1 MPTSS
6 PRQRKTLGRVMHEF
20 KHGELK
26 SGPGGKAGKV
36 KSRRQAIAIA
46 LEESGASKYESDRRN
61 RRNLRRTE
69 AKEAHGRTAQQE
81 KEGKSHIGAYRKR
94 ESTRTMAGRNARKP
108 TARGRKAAISRS
120 RKRDGHTRLEL
131 YAQAKKRHIE
141 GRSRMTKRQ
150 LENALGIR

>member
-1 MPTSS
+1 MAPSS
-6 PRQRKTLGRVMHEF
+6 RQKRITGRVMHEF

-26 SGPGGKAGKV
+26 SGRDGKGGKV
-36 KSRRQAIAIA
+36 RSRRQAVAIA
-46 LEESGASKYESDRRN
+46 LEESGTSKYESERRN

-81 KEGKSHIGAYRKR
+81 KEGKSHIGAYRTR

-108 TARGRKAAISRS
+108 TARGRKAAISGS
-120 RKRDGHTRLEL
+120 RKRDGHTRQEL
-131 YAQAKKRHIE
+131 YARAKRQHIE
-141 GRSRMTKRQ
+141 GRSKMTKRQ